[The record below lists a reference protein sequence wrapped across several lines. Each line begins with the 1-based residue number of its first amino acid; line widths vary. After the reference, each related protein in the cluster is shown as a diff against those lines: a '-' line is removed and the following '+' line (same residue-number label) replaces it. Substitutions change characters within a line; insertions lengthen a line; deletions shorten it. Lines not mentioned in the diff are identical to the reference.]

1 MRLQRRKRKWHSRET
16 VVREIKK
23 EYAMFKSKM
32 LSGIVHE
39 VYGSCRRI
47 CFYESLWE
55 YFLYSEHISRMF
67 LEAALGKE
75 GILEGLWEI
84 YLKNES
90 LRADTWDEIERI
102 LYIYAVEHTGQEKRR
117 EQDEQS
123 AG

>member
-1 MRLQRRKRKWHSRET
+1 M
-16 VVREIKK
+16 REINK
-23 EYAMFKSKM
+23 EHTMFKSKM
-32 LSGIVHE
+32 LSGTVHE
-39 VYGSCRRI
+39 VYDSCRRI
-47 CFYESLWE
+47 CFCESLWE

-90 LRADTWDEIERI
+90 LRVDTWDEIERI
-102 LYIYAVEHTGQEKRR
+102 LYIYALEHTGQEKRR